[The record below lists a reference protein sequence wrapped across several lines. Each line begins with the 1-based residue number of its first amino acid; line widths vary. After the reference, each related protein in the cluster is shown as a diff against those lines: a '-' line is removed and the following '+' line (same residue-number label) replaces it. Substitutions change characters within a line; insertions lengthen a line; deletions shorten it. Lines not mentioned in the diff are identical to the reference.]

1 MNLYNYYWSIWWK
14 ISVMLFLSQN
24 LSCCGSFNS
33 AWQTLRWDFCDC
45 GLCWRSSVCLF
56 CFQEL
61 NFNFHTIILPEALK
75 TIQTEE
81 PTVLAMVNELDII
94 IAGVGCPL
102 EDLLAQLEMHLRY
115 TIMEMDV
122 SFMLNLL
129 RKRMR
134 WVVNLIGFFSPHFLF
149 ETVIYVYVADTSVT
163 TEPVDIFSCR
173 FVCVPYA
180 TSHHLCMVRYV

>member
-1 MNLYNYYWSIWWK
+1 MTDIT
-14 ISVMLFLSQN
+14 VRMLS
-24 LSCCGSFNS
+24 
-33 AWQTLRWDFCDC
+33 CDC

-122 SFMLNLL
+122 SFILKLL
-129 RKRMR
+129 RERMR
-134 WVVNLIGFFSPHFLF
+134 WVVKLIGIYGPHFLF
-149 ETVIYVYVADTSVT
+149 EKVIYMYEGVSKSPRTMLITRKSLVVHEFPA
-163 TEPVDIFSCR
+163 R
-173 FVCVPYA
+173 VCCGGV
-180 TSHHLCMVRYV
+180 L

>member
-1 MNLYNYYWSIWWK
+1 M
-14 ISVMLFLSQN
+14 
-24 LSCCGSFNS
+24 
-33 AWQTLRWDFCDC
+33 
-45 GLCWRSSVCLF
+45 F

-81 PTVLAMVNELDII
+81 PTVLAMVNELDSI

-122 SFMLNLL
+122 SFMLKLL
-129 RKRMR
+129 SERMC
-134 WVVNLIGFFSPHFLF
+134 WVVNLIGFYSPHFLF
-149 ETVIYVYVADTSVT
+149 EMVIYVSVADMYVT
-163 TEPVDIFSCR
+163 I
-173 FVCVPYA
+173 
-180 TSHHLCMVRYV
+180 